1 MSIPSSLFARSAPPG
16 DPAGPEPQPD
26 DGPSLFARSTPRVR
40 TVALDDI
47 VDDLLASRLT
57 RLTQLEPAP
66 SPAAAH
72 APARDE
78 PADDDH
84 FDDLDDVVALD
95 LVDGDDLDPADDDFD
110 DDHLRQLEDLLD
122 LDEID
127 AHHVAT
133 RDDQGND
140 PRGDGEHAAGGE
152 LVRQSRIIRNRWD
165 VRDRR
170 VGLEQRSGPGVDLR
184 DRFSVTDREAAE
196 SLSCLVEWLLARPV
210 VTDLARATPR
220 GLFSLHA
227 LGRAGAHA
235 GHLGGPRALDR
246 FVTFE
251 T

>member
-1 MSIPSSLFARSAPPG
+1 MSHPSSLFARSAPSDRTGERSAPTTHPSSG
-16 DPAGPEPQPD
+16 AGS
-26 DGPSLFARSTPRVR
+26 SLFARATRRVR

-57 RLTQLEPAP
+57 RLTHL
-66 SPAAAH
+66 
-72 APARDE
+72 DE
-78 PADDDH
+78 PAHEPPPAAPAADDR

-95 LVDGDDLDPADDDFD
+95 LLDEGDDRLDDDFD
-110 DDHLRQLEDLLD
+110 DERLRQLEELLD

-133 RDDQGND
+133 RDDPPD
-140 PRGDGEHAAGGE
+140 DEHRGPGPGF
-152 LVRQSRIIRNRWD
+152 LVRQSRSIRNRWD

-170 VGLEQRSGPGVDLR
+170 IGLEQRTVHVDLR
-184 DRFSVTDREAAE
+184 DHFAVTDREAAE
-196 SLSCLVEWLLARPV
+196 ALSCLVEWLLARP
-210 VTDLARATPR
+210 TASDLARSTPR

-227 LGRAGAHA
+227 LGRASAYAAHVGAA
-235 GHLGGPRALDR
+235 PGPHALDH